1 MISVCHVILFQCLA
15 GKGNLKEAIQYLRK
29 ALKLE
34 PDSKVCYS
42 YCKCHHSSNLILQ
55 RQWSIN

>member
-1 MISVCHVILFQCLA
+1 MHMYASKRNIRVTLFQCLA

-34 PDSKVCYS
+34 PESKVC
-42 YCKCHHSSNLILQ
+42 SSNKNYLFCIA
-55 RQWSIN
+55 